1 MSGLWRQYA
10 RLVDKYPWGSQILQT
25 GVLCATGDVL
35 SQVLVER
42 KSLSEFDYSRV
53 GKFFVL
59 GTCLVAPCLRTW
71 YLTMEK
77 IVKAQGSRGA
87 LSKVVLDQGLFAP
100 CFIAV
105 FVSSASTLN
114 GLTPKEIGANLQ
126 RDYKDIL
133 LTNWKL
139 WPATQLANFYFVPF
153 QHRILVVNVVAL
165 VWNTYLAYK
174 TNRSQSN

>member
-1 MSGLWRQYA
+1 MAGLWRQYA
-10 RLVDKYPWGSQILQT
+10 RLVEKYPWGSQILQT

-42 KSLSEFDYSRV
+42 KSMKEFDLSRV

-71 YLTMEK
+71 YLTMER
-77 IVKAQGSRGA
+77 IVKVQGSRGA
-87 LSKVVLDQGLFAP
+87 ISKVLLDQGLFAP
-100 CFIAV
+100 CFIV
-105 FVSSASTLN
+105 LFISSASTLN
-114 GLTPKEIGANLQ
+114 GLSPKEIQINLK
-126 RDYKDIL
+126 RDYPEIL

-153 QHRILVVNVVAL
+153 QHRILVVNIVAL
-165 VWNTYLAYK
+165 VWNTYLAFK
-174 TNRSQSN
+174 TNQPTS

>member
-1 MSGLWRQYA
+1 MAGLWRQYA
-10 RLVDKYPWGSQILQT
+10 RLVEKYPWGSQILQT

-42 KSLSEFDYSRV
+42 KSMKEFDLSRV

-71 YLTMEK
+71 YITMER
-77 IVKAQGSRGA
+77 IVKVQGSRGA
-87 LSKVVLDQGLFAP
+87 ISKVLLDQGLFAP
-100 CFIAV
+100 CFIV
-105 FVSSASTLN
+105 LFISSASTLN
-114 GLTPKEIGANLQ
+114 GLSPKEIQINLK
-126 RDYKDIL
+126 RDYPEIL

-153 QHRILVVNVVAL
+153 QHRILVVNIVAL
-165 VWNTYLAYK
+165 VWNTYLAFK
-174 TNRSQSN
+174 TNQPTS